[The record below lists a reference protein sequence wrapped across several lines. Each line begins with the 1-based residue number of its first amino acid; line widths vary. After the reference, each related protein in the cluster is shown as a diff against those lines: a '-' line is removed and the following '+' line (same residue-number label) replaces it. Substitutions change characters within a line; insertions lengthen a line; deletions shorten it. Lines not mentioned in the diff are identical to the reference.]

1 MSCRRI
7 CRELLSFVRFGEL
20 GPRSQ
25 PHLDHL
31 AGCASCRDEVG
42 YDREMVQR
50 LRTALAA
57 RIEGMDPSPQAWE
70 RILRR
75 AQAPDPEP
83 VEGWLARLGAAAIR
97 RRTTTAMA
105 GTALALVLALN
116 MEVVSL
122 MPAMPT
128 DPSMEAVVTDAMSD
142 AGTGGSQRWARPSA
156 TGRVPTSDD
165 VAVVPSRVTVTTQ
178 PEVRMT
184 GIVAGLTPPSAAA
197 TPPEPAPEVR
207 VVLRSVKPIGHLA
220 DDDRLDIG
228 SPAPEAP
235 DQEPDPA
242 ASPAQAGQPS

>member
-31 AGCASCRDEVG
+31 AGCASCREEIG

-50 LRTALAA
+50 LRRALAA
-57 RIEGMDPSPQAWE
+57 RVEGMDPSPQAWE

-83 VEGWLARLGAAAIR
+83 VDSWLGRLGAAALR

-116 MEVVSL
+116 MEVVSI
-122 MPAMPT
+122 MPAIT
-128 DPSMEAVVTDAMSD
+128 SDASMEAAITDPDGAS
-142 AGTGGSQRWARPSA
+142 SQRWARPSA
-156 TGRVPTSDD
+156 SRTDTTATE
-165 VAVVPSRVTVTTQ
+165 AVGPRSVVISQ
-178 PEVRMT
+178 PDVRMT

-197 TPPEPAPEVR
+197 VPPDPAPEVR
-207 VVLRSVKPIGHLA
+207 VMFRATEPVGPLA
-220 DDDRLDIG
+220 DDDLLD
-228 SPAPEAP
+228 AK
-235 DQEPDPA
+235 
-242 ASPAQAGQPS
+242 SPAQEEPETEPEPQPAEPGQPS

>member
-1 MSCRRI
+1 MSCRRV

-31 AGCASCRDEVG
+31 AGCSSCRDEVG

-50 LRTALAA
+50 LRLALAA
-57 RIEGMDPSPQAWE
+57 RIEGMDPSPQVWE
-70 RILRR
+70 QILRR

-83 VEGWLARLGAAAIR
+83 AVGWLTRLGIAAAR

-122 MPAMPT
+122 MPVTA
-128 DPSMEAVVTDAMSD
+128 DPSLDAVVTEADAS
-142 AGTGGSQRWARPSA
+142 GSQRWARPSA
-156 TGRVPTSDD
+156 LSQGGTSSAGATVDAPRVV
-165 VAVVPSRVTVTTQ
+165 VAAQ

-184 GIVAGLTPPSAAA
+184 GIVAGLTPPSATAA
-197 TPPEPAPEVR
+197 GAPAPEPEVR
-207 VVLRSVKPIGHLA
+207 IVFRSTDPVGPLA
-220 DDDRLDIG
+220 DDDRLDIAAAVEEE
-228 SPAPEAP
+228 PLEEPEP
-235 DQEPDPA
+235 QPA
-242 ASPAQAGQPS
+242 ASPAEPGQPS